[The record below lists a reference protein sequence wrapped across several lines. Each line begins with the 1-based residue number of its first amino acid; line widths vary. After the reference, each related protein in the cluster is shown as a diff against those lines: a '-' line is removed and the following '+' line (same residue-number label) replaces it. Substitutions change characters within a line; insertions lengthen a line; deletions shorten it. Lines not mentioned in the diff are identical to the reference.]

1 MSLQGNRQGKSLYP
15 LPSFNQEPVI
25 LLRQGDVAPHSCQ
38 HMMGSPVTT
47 EGEDSIHPLFPPH
60 RLPTTRRLPFLTLL
74 PLWLNGFWGKRRA
87 ESASAASWGSSF
99 SL

>member
-87 ESASAASWGSSF
+87 ESASEASWVSSF